1 MPESAQQCHIF
12 LIIIIIISSLHFRE
26 MRLFVTVGTTKVKL
40 PSLPFCSSYF
50 QFQFDRLIE
59 EMLSPAVLAYLSGQG
74 FTNLTLQTGATARN
88 TTDVSGGDLTVETYQ
103 YKPSLAEVSHSDW
116 GRETDWEMCRISP
129 VLTWSSLTREPEPV

>member
-26 MRLFVTVGTTKVKL
+26 MRLFVTVGTTKVEL

-88 TTDVSGGDLTVETYQ
+88 TTDVSGGDLTIETYQ

-116 GRETDWEMCRISP
+116 GRESD
-129 VLTWSSLTREPEPV
+129 